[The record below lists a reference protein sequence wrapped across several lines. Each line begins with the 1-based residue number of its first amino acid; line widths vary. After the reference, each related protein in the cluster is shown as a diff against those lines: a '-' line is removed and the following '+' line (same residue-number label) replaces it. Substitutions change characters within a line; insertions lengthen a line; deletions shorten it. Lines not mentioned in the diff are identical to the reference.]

1 MLVSSTYT
9 YDVGGVEQVFGSDS
23 TIYNLVVGPCQVKMD
38 GDSSIERLYN
48 LTELKVESISG
59 NTVVGE
65 FDRQY
70 TISDNVAVYVYENGE
85 YQLTSLE
92 RVTGGDYR
100 LTAWYDK
107 AENAGGRIRVILAR

>member
-1 MLVSSTYT
+1 MT
-9 YDVGGVEQVFGSDS
+9 GVQ
-23 TIYNLVVGPCQVKMD
+23 TCALPILD

-92 RVTGGDYR
+92 RVTVGDYC

-107 AENAGGRIRVILAR
+107 PENEGGRIRVILAR

>member
-1 MLVSSTYT
+1 
-9 YDVGGVEQVFGSDS
+9 
-23 TIYNLVVGPCQVKMD
+23 MD
-38 GDSSIERLYN
+38 GARSIERLYN

-92 RVTGGDYR
+92 RVTGGDSR
-100 LTAWYDK
+100 LTAWYDTP
-107 AENAGGRIRVILAR
+107 ETEGGRIRVILAR